1 MNLTSFLIYCIIAT
15 FTPGPTNI
23 IILSSVHHFGAKQA
37 MKYTYGS
44 TAGFGLLLILSA
56 VLNTILITIIPKIL
70 VVMQLVGSL
79 YMLYL
84 AYQMYRSDPS
94 KPAIKHTATFYA
106 GFTMQ
111 FLNPKVI
118 IFTLTVIPTFILPY
132 YHTYSVVMIYI
143 AIIMLIGF
151 LAFTTWVLF
160 GTIFKRF
167 LQKHHR
173 IVNIVMALFLVY
185 VAVMIWF

>member
-1 MNLTSFLIYCIIAT
+1 
-15 FTPGPTNI
+15 
-23 IILSSVHHFGAKQA
+23 
-37 MKYTYGS
+37 
-44 TAGFGLLLILSA
+44 
-56 VLNTILITIIPKIL
+56 
-70 VVMQLVGSL
+70 MQLVGSL

-132 YHTYSVVMIYI
+132 DHTYSVVMIYI